1 MAREVR
7 ELILHT
13 LQKHIVVHNTRPYKI
28 DEVRQLVSADAS
40 GLGGKPDSKSPSGHV
55 SPGEFAWIIGCLSL
69 EDRGE
74 LIARCCVKRTLP
86 DNLSNF

>member
-55 SPGEFAWIIGCLSL
+55 SPGEFAWIIGMPIT
-69 EDRGE
+69 RGSGRANSP
-74 LIARCCVKRTLP
+74 LLC
-86 DNLSNF
+86 